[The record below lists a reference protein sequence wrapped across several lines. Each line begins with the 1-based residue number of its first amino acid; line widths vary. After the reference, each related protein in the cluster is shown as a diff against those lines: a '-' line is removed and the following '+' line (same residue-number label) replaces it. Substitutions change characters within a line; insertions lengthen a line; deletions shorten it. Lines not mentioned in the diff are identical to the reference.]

1 MEDELFF
8 PFRNSGD
15 PSAEDAER
23 YFRSAYEAQMN
34 GRLDKAADLYRQSIA
49 LFPTAEAH
57 TFLGWVYSFQ
67 KKLVEA
73 ILECKRAIDV
83 DPDFGNPYNDIGAY
97 LIELGRPAEAIP
109 WLKKALQAPRY
120 QPRHF
125 PHVNLARVYIMT
137 GDLENALHELKE
149 SLRIEPRN
157 PSAERE
163 LKRLLMRMN

>member
-8 PFRNSGD
+8 PFRNADD
-15 PSAEDAER
+15 PRAEDAEK
-23 YFRSAYEAQMN
+23 YFRTAYETQMN
-34 GRLDKAADLYRQSIA
+34 GRLDKAAELYKMSISM
-49 LFPTAEAH
+49 FPTSEAH

-67 KKLVEA
+67 GKLEEA

-97 LIELGRPAEAIP
+97 LIELGRPQEAIP
-109 WLKKALQAPRY
+109 WLQKALKAPRY

-125 PHVNLARVYIMT
+125 PHVNLARVYILS
-137 GDLENALHELKE
+137 GDLENALRELQE

-163 LKRLLMRMN
+163 LKRLLMKMN